1 MTKVFE
7 IDGLE
12 ELEQLPES
20 LGKAAVAY
28 GGRAMDKACAALVGA
43 QKEYPPA
50 TEANQ
55 PGRYSLKT
63 HRPMGY
69 YERGRGWWYPI
80 MGRETIEL
88 AGRYAAALAGG
99 SKARFGKSRGVIK
112 AAKMQRKMGIAG
124 YKLRAVS
131 EQLGRS
137 FAWHTEVKDGII
149 TGFVGNNASYTL
161 PVVGPAS
168 DQARLMQKRGW
179 RNVEQAL
186 DIAGP
191 AIDFAFHEMLDELV
205 ALWKKPTASMNFDG
219 TNITIE

>member
-1 MTKVFE
+1 MPKVFE
-7 IDGLE
+7 IQGLE
-12 ELEQLPES
+12 ELEQLPETMFKAAIN
-20 LGKAAVAY
+20 LGKRAVEESCAAVA
-28 GGRAMDKACAALVGA
+28 GA
-43 QKEYPPA
+43 SKVSPPA

-88 AGRYAAALAGG
+88 AGRIAGMAGG
-99 SKARFGKSRGVIK
+99 KAKFGKTRGVIK
-112 AAKMQRKMGIAG
+112 AAKMQRKMGVAG

-131 EQLGRS
+131 EQLSKS
-137 FAWHTEVKDGII
+137 FAWRVEITDSAI
-149 TGFVGNNASYTL
+149 TGYVGNDAKYTL

-168 DQARLMQKRGW
+168 EQSRLMQIRGW

-191 AIDFAFHEMLDELV
+191 AINMAFHQMLNDLV
-205 ALWKKPTASMNFDG
+205 ALWTKPTANMVFSPDSPD
-219 TNITIE
+219 IWIS